1 MTILLLNL
9 PLCSI
14 SRCISVSFGL
24 FFLELEKMKLLRF
37 RGNEITGKI
46 IRKLFMILIYAAR
59 VLSRKDIKIYIPAS
73 SRGG

>member
-1 MTILLLNL
+1 
-9 PLCSI
+9 
-14 SRCISVSFGL
+14 
-24 FFLELEKMKLLRF
+24 MKLLRF